1 MYVVVMVT
9 VEVCLE
15 ISMDVCCC
23 HGDAVEVCL
32 EISMDVCCCHG
43 DAVEVCLEISTDVC
57 YMQTYYHEHSNVD

>member
-1 MYVVVMVT
+1 MYVVDGDVWMYVVVMVT
-9 VEVCLE
+9 LLKFVK

-43 DAVEVCLEISTDVC
+43 DAVEVC
-57 YMQTYYHEHSNVD
+57 

>member
-9 VEVCLE
+9 LLKFVKISMDVCCCHGDAVAWMFVYGE

-43 DAVEVCLEISTDVC
+43 DVC
-57 YMQTYYHEHSNVD
+57 